1 MKKSELARYIDH
13 TLLKVDATE
22 EQIKTLCKE
31 AIDNKFYAV
40 CVNSSMVKLCKKMLA
55 ESDVK
60 ICSVVCFPLGAM
72 STAAKGFETKQ
83 AVADGANEID
93 MVINIGMLKDK
104 KYQEVEDDIHE
115 VVKNA
120 SPEALVKVII
130 EAALL
135 TDDEIVTVCKLAEKA
150 GAKFVK
156 TSTGVNASGATTKA
170 VELMRKT
177 VSENVKVK
185 AAGGVRSF
193 DDAVAMINAGAER
206 LGTSSGVSLVN
217 DGTVSTDY

>member
-1 MKKSELARYIDH
+1 MKKQDLAKYIDH

-22 EQIKTLCKE
+22 EQIKTLCQE

-40 CVNSSMVKLCKKMLA
+40 CVNSSMVKLCKELLA
-55 ESDVK
+55 GSDVK

-72 STAAKGFETKQ
+72 STAAKGFEAKQ

-93 MVINIGMLKDK
+93 MVINIGLLKDK
-104 KYQEVEDDIHE
+104 KYQEVENDIKE
-115 VVKNA
+115 VVMNA
-120 SPEALVKVII
+120 GPDVLVKVII

-135 TDDEIVTVCKLAEKA
+135 TNREIETVCKLAENA

-156 TSTGVNASGATTKA
+156 TSTGVNASGATVEA
-170 VELMRKT
+170 VALMRKS

-206 LGTSSGVSLVN
+206 LGTSSGVSLVK
-217 DGTVSTDY
+217 DGSVVTDY